1 MMGEERNRSILVR
14 LERLEK
20 ANLAMSSECRRW
32 RIAGGGLLM
41 AAVVFGIAGAS
52 SSDRAPSKLEAQSFI
67 LKDPQGRTRASLGF
81 RSDGTPGFA
90 LLDAASHV
98 RLALDIGPDG
108 APGVNL
114 YSPTGRL
121 QAALAVRPDGA
132 PALGLFDG
140 QAQVRVSLDLSH
152 DEKAPGLSLYD
163 DAGTMRAAL
172 AVRPDQTSALG
183 LFDGRGEVIVSLD
196 HETRGKL
203 VTPNAGAPRAK

>member
-1 MMGEERNRSILVR
+1 MGEERNGSILVR
-14 LERLEK
+14 LERLEQ
-20 ANLAMSSECRRW
+20 ANLAMSRECRRW
-32 RIAGGGLLM
+32 RIAGGGLLT
-41 AAVVFGIAGAS
+41 ALVVVGIAGAS

-67 LKDPQGRTRASLGF
+67 LKDAEGRTRASFGF
-81 RSDGTPGFA
+81 RPDGTPGFA

-114 YSPTGRL
+114 YSPAGRL

-140 QAQVRVSLDLSH
+140 QSQVRVSLDLSH
-152 DEKAPGLSLYD
+152 GEKAPGLSLYD
-163 DAGTMRAAL
+163 DSGTMRAAL

-183 LFDGRGEVIVSLD
+183 LFDGQGEAVVSLGD
-196 HETRGKL
+196 ETKGKSL
-203 VTPNAGAPRAK
+203 NPSTGAPRAR